1 MDQSPS
7 VPSGALERVVGI
19 ELADAGTRITALAE
33 TRKGSRSATRRSAAP
48 PAPDEA
54 VEHVEGLV
62 QQLAVDMVT
71 PPPAL
76 GIAVSG
82 RVNANRGIVHF
93 LRYATGWED
102 FPLASRLR
110 RLRDIPI
117 HIDSATNAAA
127 LAEAMLGAGVGHRHI
142 LYVLLAQSVSA
153 GYVFNGHILHGA
165 HGAEGVLA
173 HMRVRDDGPRC
184 SCGAIGHVEP
194 LASAQ
199 AIVRNMIGRASG
211 SDESAA
217 AMLRASGGRAEA
229 MSVAQVARLAAEG
242 EPAAAA
248 VIASALD
255 ALAPAL
261 TNAIALLD
269 PDIVIIGGPLAHAGA
284 AFFDQLT
291 AAVGERC
298 RPFMPPPPIVAGT
311 LEPRAV
317 LLGARL
323 LPTSAVTG
331 ATVYGGP

>member
-33 TRKGSRSATRRSAAP
+33 TRLGSRSATHRSAAP
-48 PAPDEA
+48 PSPDEA
-54 VEHVEGLV
+54 VEHIASLV
-62 QQLAVDMVT
+62 QQLAADMAA
-71 PPPAL
+71 PPAAL

-82 RVNANRGIVHF
+82 RVDANRGIVHS
-93 LRYATGWED
+93 LRYATGWEN
-102 FPLASRLR
+102 FPLEHRLR
-110 RLRDIPI
+110 RLRDLPI
-117 HIDSATNAAA
+117 HLDSATNAAA
-127 LAEAMLGAGVGHRHI
+127 LAEALLGAGAAHRHI
-142 LYVLLAQSVSA
+142 LYVLLGQSVSA
-153 GYVFNGHILHGA
+153 GYVANGHILHGA
-165 HGAEGVLA
+165 HGAEGMLA
-173 HMRVRDDGPRC
+173 HTRVRDDGPRC

-229 MSVAQVARLAAEG
+229 MSAARVAKLAAEG

-248 VIASALD
+248 VVTSALD

-261 TNAIALLD
+261 ANAIALLD
-269 PDIVIIGGPLAHAGA
+269 PDLVIVGGPLAQAGA
-284 AFFDQLT
+284 AFFDPLT
-291 AAVGERC
+291 AVVDERC
-298 RPFMPPPPIVAGT
+298 RPFVPPPIVAGT

-317 LLGARL
+317 LSGARL
-323 LPTSAVTG
+323 LPLNVITDAI
-331 ATVYGGP
+331 VYGGP